1 MLGSAGSPCKRR
13 RAPARAERRSDEEQR
28 GGHAVWERA
37 AGRRTGVS
45 ETDTSTG
52 LVVEREGPILVLRL
66 DRPTKRNAI
75 DAVMLSA
82 LQHALE
88 AAATDEAIRA
98 VILTGGETVFAVG
111 VDIGEFA
118 AAPGVANAYRASL
131 ARARCWDTLAAL
143 PQPTIAAVAGY
154 ALGGGCELALACDL
168 RLAADSAVFG
178 QPEIRLGLIPG
189 AGGTQRLPRLIG
201 ATRAKEMILLGDTVD
216 AAEAHRIGL
225 VNRVVPADRLLGE
238 ARAWANRLA
247 ELPPLALAMAKR
259 AIDRGADLS
268 LSAALELEQQSF
280 VALFGTADE
289 QEGVA
294 AFRERR
300 PPRFEGR

>member
-1 MLGSAGSPCKRR
+1 M
-13 RAPARAERRSDEEQR
+13 
-28 GGHAVWERA
+28 
-37 AGRRTGVS
+37 S

-75 DAVMLSA
+75 DAAMLSA

-88 AAATDEAIRA
+88 AAAADEAIRA
-98 VILTGGETVFAVG
+98 VILTGGGTVFAAG

-238 ARAWANRLA
+238 ARAWASRLA

-300 PPRFEGR
+300 SPRFEGR